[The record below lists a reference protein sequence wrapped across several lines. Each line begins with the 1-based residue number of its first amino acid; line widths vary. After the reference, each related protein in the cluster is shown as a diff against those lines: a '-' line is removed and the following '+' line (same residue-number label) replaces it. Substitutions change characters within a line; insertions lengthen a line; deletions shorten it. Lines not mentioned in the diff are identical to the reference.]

1 MKRSGIAVII
11 AAALLS
17 GCVSVP
23 SGPSTLALPGS
34 NKGFDQFREDDGACR
49 QYASDSI
56 GGGTAANAQAD
67 SAVRSTLAGAAL
79 GAMIGAAVNGGT
91 GAAVGAGVGGGAGGL
106 AGIGASD
113 YSASSAQR
121 RYDNAYTQ
129 CMYAKGHRVAVSG
142 YGPGVG
148 RTYNYPPRYY
158 APAGYYTPPPAPT
171 TYYPPPPPPPG
182 SAAPPPPPTAYYAP
196 PPPGS
201 AALPPPPAGTPPP
214 PPPPGSAPA
223 R

>member
-1 MKRSGIAVII
+1 MTRTTITSAIV

-23 SGPSTLALPGS
+23 TGPSTLALPGS
-34 NKGFDQFREDDGACR
+34 NKGFEQFRQDDFDCR

-67 SAVRSTLAGAAL
+67 SAVRSTVAGAAI
-79 GAMIGAAVNGGT
+79 GALIGAAVNGGT

-106 AGIGASD
+106 AGLGASD
-113 YSASSAQR
+113 YSASSAQQ

-142 YGPGVG
+142 YGPGVS
-148 RTYNYPPRYY
+148 RTYYYPPRYY
-158 APAGYYTPPPAPT
+158 AAPGYYAPPAAPQ
-171 TYYPPPPPPPG
+171 TYYAPPPPPPG
-182 SAAPPPPPTAYYAP
+182 YAAPPPPPA
-196 PPPGS
+196 GS
-201 AALPPPPAGTPPP
+201 APP
-214 PPPPGSAPA
+214 PPPPGSAPP

>member
-1 MKRSGIAVII
+1 MKRSAIAVLV

-23 SGPSTLALPGS
+23 TGPSTLALPGT
-34 NKGFDQFREDDGACR
+34 NKNFDQFRQDDFACR

-67 SAVRSTLAGAAL
+67 SAVRSTVAGAAI
-79 GAMIGAAVNGGT
+79 GALIGAAVNGGT

-106 AGIGASD
+106 AGLGASE
-113 YSASSAQR
+113 YSASSAQQ

-142 YGPGVG
+142 YGGPGVA
-148 RTYNYPPRYY
+148 RTYYYPPRYY
-158 APAGYYTPPPAPT
+158 GTPGYYAPPPAPT
-171 TYYPPPPPPPG
+171 NYYAPAPGPTTYYAPPPPPPG
-182 SAAPPPPPTAYYAP
+182 SAAPPPPPA
-196 PPPGS
+196 GS
-201 AALPPPPAGTPPP
+201 APP
-214 PPPPGSAPA
+214 PPPPGSAPS